1 MLGEK
6 RCEAKGRVTMQDAL
20 EHKEE
25 HIRAVKLFK
34 YALQQSEVNE
44 IKLLHNVIIMNYFST
59 FLCAWVFLA
68 FLLLYLRK
76 IFFFSGDFFLGHK
89 KSSSLKIPWLSVF
102 LHS

>member
-34 YALQQSEVNE
+34 YALQQSEVHE
-44 IKLLHNVIIMNYFST
+44 IKLLHNQMNYFST
-59 FLCAWVFLA
+59 FLCAW
-68 FLLLYLRK
+68 
-76 IFFFSGDFFLGHK
+76 FF
-89 KSSSLKIPWLSVF
+89 WLF
-102 LHS
+102 CCFI